1 MTRLAIIA
9 TIETPLAPQSKF
21 FRVAAARQS
30 ASLFK
35 NSGMRLPAEDAT
47 IRVKLVYFG
56 VC

>member
-21 FRVAAARQS
+21 FRAAAVRQS
-30 ASLFK
+30 GALFK
-35 NSGMRLPAEDAT
+35 NSGMRLSAERRT